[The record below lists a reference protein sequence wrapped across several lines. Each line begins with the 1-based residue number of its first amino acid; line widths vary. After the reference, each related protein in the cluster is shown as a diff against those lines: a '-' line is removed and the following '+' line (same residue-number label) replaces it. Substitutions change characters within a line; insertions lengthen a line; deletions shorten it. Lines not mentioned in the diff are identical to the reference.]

1 MSLDKSIVIA
11 IDGPTAGGKGTLA
24 KKLAQALDFAL
35 LDTGLLYRA
44 VGVALRAAG
53 YTPDNTEQATL
64 QAQRLKAEDIQ
75 DDDELRSAEAGQL
88 ASQVSA
94 IPAVRQALLEFQR
107 NFAAHPPG
115 GAAGAVLDGRDI
127 GTVVCPDALVKLY
140 ITATAEARAQRRH
153 KELLSRNLSLGQS
166 KSYDDVLADIKA
178 RDDRDM
184 NRAVAPLKPA
194 VDAII
199 LDTTLMDPD
208 KAFDVALALVRE
220 RMLVKAE
227 T

>member
-1 MSLDKSIVIA
+1 MSIVIA

-24 KKLAQALDFAL
+24 KRLAGATGFAL

-44 VGVALRAAG
+44 VGVALHRAG
-53 YTPDNTEQATL
+53 YTPADEAQAVQYARGL
-64 QAQRLKAEDIQ
+64 IASQIM

-94 IPAVRQALLEFQR
+94 IPAVRQALLDFQR
-107 NFAAHPPG
+107 NFAARPPG
-115 GAAGAVLDGRDI
+115 GALGAVLDGRDI

-140 ITATAEARAQRRH
+140 ITATAEARAERRH
-153 KELLSRNLSLGQS
+153 KELLSRGQT
-166 KSYDDVLADIKA
+166 KTYEDVLADIKA

-184 NRAVAPLKPA
+184 NRAIAPLRPA
-194 VDAII
+194 SDAVI
-199 LDTTLMDPD
+199 LDTTHMDPD

-220 RMLVKAE
+220 RLTVSAAV
-227 T
+227 

>member
-1 MSLDKSIVIA
+1 MIA

-24 KKLAQALDFAL
+24 KRLAAATGFAL

-44 VGVALRAAG
+44 VGVALHRAG
-53 YTPDNTEQATL
+53 YTPADETQAVHYAHGL
-64 QAQRLKAEDIQ
+64 IASQIM

-94 IPAVRQALLEFQR
+94 IPAVRQALLDFQR
-107 NFAAHPPG
+107 DFAAHPPG
-115 GAAGAVLDGRDI
+115 GALGAVLDGRDI

-140 ITATAEARAQRRH
+140 ITATAEARAERRH
-153 KELLSRNLSLGQS
+153 KELLSRGQT
-166 KSYDDVLADIKA
+166 KTYEDVLADIKA

-194 VDAII
+194 VDAVL
-199 LDTTLMDPD
+199 LDTTHMDPD

-220 RMLVKAE
+220 RLLVAAPA
-227 T
+227 